1 VTTPTPGATPD
12 GSASAPGADV
22 LSSDAPGGLSADA
35 ARAAEARAAR
45 RAATARGARSGHWAS
60 RLGLLALAL
69 AILAL
74 PFYAA
79 AEYYEYQKYMTPQA
93 PDTVVQ
99 LDANQTAAWSGS
111 VKALPAT
118 TAPIVLTYHD
128 IGPNNSSEYVV
139 TPQTFAAQMAALQ
152 AAGYRSLTSQEFAD
166 YLRGGPAP
174 PRSVYITFDDGT
186 NGLWVYG
193 DKILAKYHMHGASF
207 LISERVDHDRPYYLT
222 WNEISRMAASGRWDF
237 QDHTYDLH
245 YRAAIDA
252 QGDQGSALANRLWLP
267 AQNRLETYDE
277 YAARVKADI
286 DKSISTME
294 GHGLPKPLFF
304 AYPYSE
310 SDTRA
315 NLPKPG
321 PTIQTILSKYFVATL
336 TDVSS
341 RPLTGSRRAA
351 TMQNVQR
358 LEVLKTTTPSM
369 LLSELAQW
377 TQVAPVDPDPLSEPA
392 QWTRT
397 DGSKQTGL
405 GPFTG
410 QGPYAA
416 GTHYAAADFRQMSSL
431 DWNDY
436 EVDATVTG
444 LTDGTNQ
451 VSIGVRDD
459 SAEEITVGI
468 SRGTMSLSR
477 DNVKLSEK
485 KIADVGTHSVRVTVQ
500 GPVTTARVD
509 GTAVLSWTSKVT
521 TPSQLTGGFGIRV
534 GINHP
539 GIAWPSFT
547 GLSVTQAVQAV
558 RTGGADPLSVGD
570 AVLLDPNASWEAAP
584 GVAAPFRVTGQE
596 LEPQGNGS
604 LSAYGAYQ
612 PERTGAWTDYTV
624 SGTVGRL
631 TNTAVSGAVWVRVGS
646 PLAIS
651 VQVYRDQLEV
661 FSGDADSQ
669 QLVGT
674 RPLSPAATHQVS
686 VTVTPTATLVVVDGT
701 VKMTLLAKDET
712 GGIAYSAYRDLTR
725 RTWPTVSG
733 LKVTGTAS

>member
-1 VTTPTPGATPD
+1 MTTPTPGTAPD
-12 GSASAPGADV
+12 GSGAAGAPLPGSAGP
-22 LSSDAPGGLSADA
+22 SAEA
-35 ARAAEARAAR
+35 VGAAEKRAER
-45 RAATARGARSGHWAS
+45 RAATARGARRGHWPA

-69 AILAL
+69 AILAM

-79 AEYYEYQKYMTPQA
+79 AYYYEYQKYMTPQA
-93 PDTVVQ
+93 PGTVVQ
-99 LDANQTAAWSGS
+99 LDADQTASWSGS

-128 IGPNNSSEYVV
+128 ISPTNDSEYVV
-139 TPQTFAAQMAALQ
+139 SPTTFAGQMAALQ

-222 WNEISRMAASGRWDF
+222 WNEISRMQASGRWDF

-252 QGDQGSALANRLWLP
+252 KGDQGSALANRLWIP
-267 AQNRLETYDE
+267 SQNRLETYDE
-277 YAARVKADI
+277 YQARVDADI
-286 DKSISTME
+286 NKSISTME
-294 GHGLPKPLFF
+294 GHGLPRPLFF

-341 RPLTGSRRAA
+341 RPLTASRRAA

-358 LEVLKTTTPSM
+358 LEVVKSTTPSM

-377 TQVAPVDPDPLSEPA
+377 TQVAPVDPAPLTEAS

-410 QGPYAA
+410 TGPYPA
-416 GTHYAAADFRQMSSL
+416 GGHYAAADFRQMSSL

-436 EVDATVTG
+436 QVDATVTG

-451 VSIGVRDD
+451 ASIGVRDD
-459 SAEEITVGI
+459 SAEEIVVGI
-468 SRGTMSLSR
+468 SRGTLSLSR
-477 DNVKLSEK
+477 DNVKLAQK
-485 KIADVGTHSVRVTVQ
+485 KIADVSTHTVEVTVQ

-509 GTAVLSWTSKVT
+509 GTAVLSWTSKVSQ
-521 TPSQLTGGFGIRV
+521 PSQLTGGFGIRV

-539 GIAWPSFT
+539 GIAWPSFSR
-547 GLSVTQAVQAV
+547 LSVSQAAPAV
-558 RTGGADPLSVGD
+558 RTGGADALPVAQ

-584 GVAAPFRVTGQE
+584 GVAAPIRVTAQE
-596 LEPQGNGS
+596 LEPQGNSS
-604 LSAYGAYQ
+604 LSVYGAYQ

-631 TNTAVSGAVWVRVGS
+631 TNTAVSGAIWVRVGS

-674 RPLSPAATHQVS
+674 RTLAPAATHLVS
-686 VTVTPTATLVVVDGT
+686 VTVTPTATLVVVDGS
-701 VKMTLLAKDET
+701 VRMTLLAKDET
-712 GGIAYSAYRDLTR
+712 GGVAFSAYRDLTR
-725 RTWPTVSG
+725 RTWPTVTG
-733 LKVTGTAS
+733 LKVTGTSS

>member
-1 VTTPTPGATPD
+1 MTNPTPGTTPD
-12 GSASAPGADV
+12 GSAPAAT
-22 LSSDAPGGLSADA
+22 DAYAVA
-35 ARAAEARAAR
+35 AQARAAR
-45 RAATARGARSGHWAS
+45 REATARGARSGHWAA

-69 AILAL
+69 AILAM

-79 AEYYEYQKYMTPQA
+79 TEYYYNQKYMTPQA
-93 PDTVVQ
+93 PGTVVQ
-99 LDANQTAAWSGS
+99 LDANQTAAWSGQ

-128 IGPNNSSEYVV
+128 ISPDNTSEYVV
-139 TPQTFAAQMAALQ
+139 SPTTFAAQMAALQ

-193 DKILAKYHMHGASF
+193 DKILAKYHMHGTSF
-207 LISERVDHDRPYYLT
+207 LISERVNHDRPYYLT

-252 QGDQGSALANRLWLP
+252 KGDQASALANRLWLP
-267 AQNRLETYDE
+267 AQNRLETYTE
-277 YAARVKADI
+277 YRTRVETDI
-286 DKSISTME
+286 NKSISTME
-294 GHGLPKPLFF
+294 SHGLPKPLFF

-310 SDTRA
+310 SSERA

-321 PTIQTILSKYFVATL
+321 PTIQTILSTYFVATF
-336 TDVSS
+336 TDVST
-341 RPLTGSRRAA
+341 RPLTASRRAA
-351 TMQNVQR
+351 SMQNVQR
-358 LEVLKTTTPSM
+358 LEVLKTTTPAQ

-397 DGSKQTGL
+397 DGSKQGGL

-410 QGPYAA
+410 KGPYQA
-416 GTHYAAADFRQMSSL
+416 GGHYAAADFRQMSSL
-431 DWNDY
+431 DWDDY
-436 EVDATVTG
+436 QVDATVTG
-444 LTDGTNQ
+444 LQDGTNQ
-451 VSIGVRDD
+451 VSVGVRDD
-459 SAEEITVGI
+459 SAEPIVVSV
-468 SRGTMSLSR
+468 SRGTLALSR
-477 DNVKLSEK
+477 DNVRLAQT
-485 KIADVGTHSVRVTVQ
+485 KIADVSTHTLEVTVQ

-509 GTAVLSWTSKVT
+509 GTETLKWTSKVT
-521 TPSQLTGGFGIRV
+521 NPTQLTGGFGIRV
-534 GINHP
+534 GINKP
-539 GIAWPSFT
+539 NVSWPAFSA
-547 GLSVTQAVQAV
+547 LSVSEAAPAV
-558 RTGGADPLSVGD
+558 RAAGADALTVGQ
-570 AVLLDPNASWEAAP
+570 AVLLDPNSTWEAAP
-584 GVAAPFRVTGQE
+584 GVPAPFRITSQE
-596 LEPQGNGS
+596 VEPQSDSS

-631 TNTAVSGAVWVRVGS
+631 TNPAVSGALWVRVGS

-651 VQVYRDQLEV
+651 VQVYQDQLEV

-669 QLVGT
+669 NLVGT
-674 RPLSPAATHQVS
+674 RQLSPASTHQVS
-686 VTVTPTATLVVVDGT
+686 VSVTPSSTLVVVDGT
-701 VKMTLLAKDET
+701 VRMTLLAKGET
-712 GGIAYSAYRDLTR
+712 GGVAVSAYRDLTR
-725 RTWPTVSG
+725 RSWPTVTG
-733 LKVTGTAS
+733 LKVTGISA